1 MTDIGA
7 EERASVEL
15 STLEKELSEWAY
27 AACQDW
33 SNRTERSMQEQDKVI
48 GVSNIGH
55 CSEYVRRLL
64 TDEQPSQDPD
74 KLAAFLG
81 TWIGAGVEQALLA
94 QNPNLLIQSEVSVT
108 LDTDQGSFT
117 ITGHPDIVD
126 PERAMVLDCK
136 TVNLLAS
143 VTSYATFE
151 TNLQKQ
157 FQRHLY
163 GYGCWK
169 QGLFG
174 DIPMED
180 VKVGNLWVDRSG
192 TDHEFHV
199 RLEPLSQ
206 SVLDHAK
213 DWLAT
218 VVYAYKTGT
227 EAPREPQ
234 RTFCENWCEFF
245 GPCRGA
251 DTDVEGLITDERHL
265 RAVQVYKEGSKM
277 MSEGKKLQTQAK
289 HELAE
294 VEGSTG
300 EFVVRWVEVGP
311 SDIPATTRRGYRK
324 LSLTKAK

>member
-1 MTDIGA
+1 MTDI
-7 EERASVEL
+7 E
-15 STLEKELSEWAY
+15 TLEQEIAERAY
-27 AACQDW
+27 AACMNW
-33 SNRTERSMQEQDKVI
+33 SNQTERSLQEQDKVI

-64 TDEQPSQDPD
+64 IDEQPSQEPD

-126 PERAMVLDCK
+126 PENAIVLDCK
-136 TVNLLAS
+136 TVNLLVS

-163 GYGCWK
+163 GYGCWV
-169 QGLFG
+169 QGMFG
-174 DIPMED
+174 DIAMED

-192 TDHEFHV
+192 TDKEFHV

-213 DWLAT
+213 DWLSS
-218 VVYAYKTGT
+218 VVYAFKTGQ
-227 EAPREPQ
+227 EAAREPQ

-251 DTDVEGLITDERHL
+251 DTDVEGLITDERQL
-265 RAVQVYKEGSKM
+265 RAVDVYKEGTALITA
-277 MSEGKKLQTQAK
+277 GKKLQTQAK
-289 HELAE
+289 DELSEA
-294 VEGSTG
+294 EGSTG
-300 EFVVRWVEVGP
+300 EWVVRWVEVGP

-324 LSLTKAK
+324 LTITKAK